1 MVLVEGDGVV
11 LDEGEGVV
19 LDELMPTPFVGVVL
33 VEVFA
38 AVGFFLL
45 EEFLEISPL
54 CWPLADCGVLAVG
67 VVLAASLLLGGGVL
81 AAAAAVLPV
90 IGVDL
95 GVLGVDLEPLE
106 TEGGGVF
113 LDRGTFLV
121 GVVVEGDFHSEAILL
136 TALGR
141 WPGLVE
147 EVTGVLGSG
156 AFATGTAGVVVVVE
170 APGLS

>member
-1 MVLVEGDGVV
+1 M
-11 LDEGEGVV
+11 
-19 LDELMPTPFVGVVL
+19 
-33 VEVFA
+33 
-38 AVGFFLL
+38 
-45 EEFLEISPL
+45 
-54 CWPLADCGVLAVG
+54 
-67 VVLAASLLLGGGVL
+67 
-81 AAAAAVLPV
+81 
-90 IGVDL
+90 
-95 GVLGVDLEPLE
+95 E

-170 APGLS
+170 APGLSWGGGGGLVEDLAACVGRLSAKLSNTT